1 LRSCPPPRTSITG
14 KPNTIVAVRGDDVFV
29 RTDRTQDPAGERVP
43 VRWVQDAADTLFA
56 NGRIGINTDEA
67 THRSAFIGAVL
78 STLPGAIGLRRP
90 TRVELGAARDPSP
103 QLEPGRIYGLDELA
117 DAFGL
122 NPAFFNVAGGMVP
135 STANSLLLMTHPG
148 GGKSFD
154 YGDYRDGD
162 DLVYTVRGKIG
173 NQDRNDA
180 RNLDVAE
187 KRRPLFVFEATAP
200 GLRRFLGR
208 AMNVKERTGRAPDD
222 NGEMRDVLLFRLR
235 FEAES
240 AAMPSPSA
248 PGEALEART
257 RVARPFQDTPRRPV
271 PTARPNWRT
280 RMSWRPSESRPTT
293 ITTRS
298 SVPSMPSSRASG
310 VGTLRRFPAQLTFGR
325 RGRTGRA

>member
-1 LRSCPPPRTSITG
+1 VSGYRSGGCRT
-14 KPNTIVAVRGDDVFV
+14 R
-29 RTDRTQDPAGERVP
+29 RTLCSPT
-43 VRWVQDAADTLFA
+43 
-56 NGRIGINTDEA
+56 RIGINTDEA

-298 SVPSMPSSRASG
+298 SVPSMPSSLGCGDVAEIPGAIDLWATRPDGTRVIFEAKTVSASNE
-310 VGTLRRFPAQLTFGR
+310 LP
-325 RGRTGRA
+325 